1 MKKNKKEDLHR
12 EIDLFLIFAIFF
24 IIVFIFI
31 YPSITGLIVYS
42 STTYNFTFEN
52 PDDYTYDS
60 NSILI
65 ENNEA
70 KLKLQE
76 STYTWT
82 TINVSEIYV
91 ISAYYNGNDKTEK
104 IINIDDKK
112 QLAEDKTFDITFQE
126 SLQNNDILALYL
138 NEEKKSLIYLCN
150 ISTFCEENY
159 GSIYFPNAEGWYNI
173 TIQNLPSSINTLSIL
188 TNNSIKVN
196 YIKVIRETEQLNSE
210 TNYTYPETSY
220 IETKNINLPTIN
232 QNLLFSKE
240 ENLNQQELKYYYSS
254 DNGLNWNLIENN
266 SLLSL
271 QQIKIKAEFKTNT
284 ASTPIINSMSLTY
297 DSCTESWNCTD
308 WSECYENE
316 TKTRICMDVNECGT
330 FELKPSET
338 QNCLYTPSCE
348 ENWSCTE
355 WSSCIDENQTRIC
368 NDLNFCN
375 ITINKPEEIQNC
387 TIQETTTA
395 VTTSSGGGGGGSSG
409 GSSSS
414 SSTFTRPAEKTTEA
428 VTENTKLIETPKQ
441 ETTPEQT
448 PVQEIKEPEK
458 TQLEK
463 FTGFVTYNIGKDGFN
478 IILLSII
485 IFSSVGLLTLKLK
498 KNKFKKL
505 KK

>member
-1 MKKNKKEDLHR
+1 MKKEDLHR
-12 EIDLFLIFAIFF
+12 ELDLFFIFAIFF

-31 YPSITGLIVYS
+31 YPTITGLIVYS
-42 STTYNFTFEN
+42 STSYNFTFEN

-60 NSILI
+60 DLISI

-91 ISAYYNGNDKTEK
+91 ISAYYNSNDKTEK
-104 IINIDDKK
+104 IIQLDDKK
-112 QLAEDKTFDITFQE
+112 QLVEDKTFDITFQE
-126 SLQNNDILALYL
+126 SLQNNDILSLYL
-138 NEEKKSLIYLCN
+138 NEEKKSLVYLCD
-150 ISTFCEENY
+150 ISTFCDNNY
-159 GSIYFPNAEGWYNI
+159 GSVYFPNTAGWYNI
-173 TIQNLPSSINTLSIL
+173 TIQNLPTPISTLSIL
-188 TNNSIKVN
+188 TNNSIKIN
-196 YIKVIRETEQLNSE
+196 YIKIIRETEQLNSE
-210 TNYTYPETSY
+210 TNYSYPEISSL
-220 IETKNINLPTIN
+220 ETNTIDLPNTN
-232 QNLLFSKE
+232 QNIFFSKN
-240 ENLNQQELKYYYSS
+240 ENINQQEIKYYYSS
-254 DNGLNWNLIENN
+254 DDGFTWNDLEN
-266 SLLSL
+266 LSNL
-271 QQIKIKAEFKTNT
+271 EKIKIKAEFKSN
-284 ASTPIINSMSLTY
+284 SSETPILYNMMLSY
-297 DSCTESWNCTD
+297 EFCEESWNCSE
-308 WSECYENE
+308 WSDCSENN
-316 TKTRICMDVNECGT
+316 TKSRVCSDINECGT

-355 WSSCIDENQTRIC
+355 WSSCINENQTRIC
-368 NDLNFCN
+368 DDLSFCN
-375 ITINKPEEIQNC
+375 TTINKPEEMQNC
-387 TIQETTTA
+387 TIQETIT
-395 VTTSSGGGGGGSSG
+395 TTSSSGGGSSG
-409 GSSSS
+409 GSSTS
-414 SSTFTRPAEKTTEA
+414 SSTFTRPAEKTTGT
-428 VTENTKLIETPKQ
+428 VTGNTKPIETPKQ